1 MTSQEQQ
8 LIEQLFQSLRQQAY
22 QAKDADA
29 DAAIRQ
35 HMAQQPDAA
44 YWLAQR
50 VLILEQALQQAQQQ
64 LADLQNQPPRSGFLP
79 SNPDIQ
85 FGRGN
90 SASFTPAA
98 YPANAPAPAP
108 ANWRERWFGAAPNA
122 APAPMPAPASTGGS
136 FLGNAAASAAGVAGG
151 MLLFNGLNNMFGHHP
166 ASSAASNNW
175 DAASNSNAQ
184 HASPADNTGNSDG
197 LNQLAH
203 DAGRDNVDQ
212 SLQANPL
219 LDDSYGS
226 ADDDGG
232 DGGFFGSDDDFA

>member
-1 MTSQEQQ
+1 MTAQEQQ

-22 QAKDADA
+22 QGKDAEA
-29 DAAIRQ
+29 DATIRQ
-35 HMAQQPDAA
+35 QMAQQPDAA
-44 YWLAQR
+44 YWLTQR
-50 VLILEQALQQAQQQ
+50 ALVLEQALQQAQQQ

-98 YPANAPAPAP
+98 YPAHAAAPAPT
-108 ANWRERWFGAAPNA
+108 NWRERWFGAAPNA
-122 APAPMPAPASTGGS
+122 AAAPTAPAPSAGGS

-151 MLLFNGLNNMFGHHP
+151 MLLFNGLNNMFGHQQQA
-166 ASSAASNNW
+166 ASSGNQW
-175 DAASNSNAQ
+175 DAASNSNNQQA
-184 HASPADNTGNSDG
+184 ASANTGNNSDG

-212 SLQANPL
+212 SLQPDHL
-219 LDDSYGS
+219 LNDSYS
-226 ADDDGG
+226 SNDD
-232 DGGFFGSDDDFA
+232 DGGFFGGDDDFA